1 MMENPLIFVFTPKEI
16 DDVMRSLTTVAI
28 VLMMFEATVY
38 LAYYKDILFA
48 IFTLLSYIG
57 MYVN

>member
-1 MMENPLIFVFTPKEI
+1 MMGNPLIFVFTPNEI

-38 LAYYKDILFA
+38 LAYYKVIFFA

>member
-1 MMENPLIFVFTPKEI
+1 MMENPLIFEFTPNEI
-16 DDVMRSLTTVAI
+16 ENVMRSLTTVAI

-38 LAYYKDILFA
+38 LAYYKDIFFA

>member
-1 MMENPLIFVFTPKEI
+1 MMRNPLIFEFTPNEI
-16 DDVMRSLTTVAI
+16 ENVMRSLTTVAI

-38 LAYYKDILFA
+38 LAYYKDIFFA